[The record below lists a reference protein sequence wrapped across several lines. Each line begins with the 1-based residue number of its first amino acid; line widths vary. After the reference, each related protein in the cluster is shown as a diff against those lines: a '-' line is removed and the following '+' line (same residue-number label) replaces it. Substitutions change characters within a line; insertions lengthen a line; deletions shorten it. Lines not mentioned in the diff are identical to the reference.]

1 MILAEV
7 DSSKR
12 YTADQ
17 ALAHPWV
24 TGARTPNKFLKSP
37 NYLRTI
43 KQEQLNQKRTG
54 VANGQQNGNGTQQCN
69 GNGNSI
75 SSRRQSR

>member
-1 MILAEV
+1 V
-7 DSSKR
+7 DATKR

-24 TGARTPNKFLKSP
+24 TGQRTPNQFLKSP

-43 KQEQLNQKRTG
+43 KKERLLAQKTG
-54 VANGQQNGNGTQQCN
+54 AASPYDPERESNGQPGRTIAN
-69 GNGNSI
+69 
-75 SSRRQSR
+75 RRQSH

>member
-1 MILAEV
+1 MDAT
-7 DSSKR
+7 KR

-24 TGARTPNKFLKSP
+24 TGQRTPNQYLKSP

-43 KQEQLNQKRTG
+43 KKERLLAQKNGDASAYDPNREADGQSGRTI
-54 VANGQQNGNGTQQCN
+54 AN
-69 GNGNSI
+69 
-75 SSRRQSR
+75 RRQSH